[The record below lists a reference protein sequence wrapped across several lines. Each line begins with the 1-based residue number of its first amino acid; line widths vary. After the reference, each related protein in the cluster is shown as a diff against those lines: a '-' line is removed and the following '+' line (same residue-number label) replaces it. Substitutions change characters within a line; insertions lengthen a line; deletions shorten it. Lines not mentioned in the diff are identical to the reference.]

1 MTSTPLYLPLRVCSC
16 RLDHIAHKTYSPLNP
31 LVFHRLSLATLTNP
45 KTGFRSTS
53 HSPKDHLFFLHSP
66 LPFTTKCMSVTD
78 VSLLIYRG
86 IPIECKPPQIG
97 FVRTIA
103 PGIVALAS
111 SRRKPACL
119 RSSCQL
125 RLRVPKV
132 SYRATRCSTSF
143 SAHSKCAS
151 LTGNF
156 SRLTSSRSC
165 TPPHPH
171 HITSLS
177 RELLNFRTSK
187 RLYFSSRNSRS
198 LILVSAPRSST
209 LYAPRVSR

>member
-1 MTSTPLYLPLRVCSC
+1 MTITLLRLYLLLKVCSY
-16 RLDHIAHKTYSPLNP
+16 RLGHIAHKTYFPLSY
-31 LVFHRLSLATLTNP
+31 LVFHHLSLAILTNH
-45 KTGFRSTS
+45 KTEFRSTS
-53 HSPKDHLFFLHSP
+53 RSLKDHLFFLHSP
-66 LPFTTKCMSVTD
+66 LLFPTRCMSVTD
-78 VSLLIYRG
+78 VSLRIYRG

-103 PGIVALAS
+103 PGTVALGS
-111 SRRKPACL
+111 SRKNPACL

-125 RLRVPKV
+125 RLRARKV
-132 SYRATRCSTSF
+132 FCRATRCSTNF

-165 TPPHPH
+165 TPPRPH

-177 RELLNFRTSK
+177 REL
-187 RLYFSSRNSRS
+187 
-198 LILVSAPRSST
+198 
-209 LYAPRVSR
+209 